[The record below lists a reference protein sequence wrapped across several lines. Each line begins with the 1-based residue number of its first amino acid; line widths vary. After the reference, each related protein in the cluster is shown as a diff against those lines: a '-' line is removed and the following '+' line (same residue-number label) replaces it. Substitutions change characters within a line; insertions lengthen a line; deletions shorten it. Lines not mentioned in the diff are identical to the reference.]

1 MSKCNSFLL
10 PPDLKL
16 PSSITSTNI
25 LTKNISDR
33 YLPRGVELSFILGR
47 SPLLSTL
54 QSGRLQATFNQVKIK
69 HRVKVYVFVDSAVV
83 SPDWNDTGVNKG
95 HMAVFTY
102 SSLTNSWWRTD
113 KFQTFLPFPCYFC
126 ETTKYFQY
134 LIVSS
139 FNCSNSGK
147 HQNDQKPNCN
157 YNPSVYFCI
166 DQILRLHLRGSP
178 KLQGQHPALHA
189 VSWKA

>member
-1 MSKCNSFLL
+1 MPWWLSRRTTVASVEKLKQVKMSKCNSFLL

-16 PSSITSTNI
+16 PSSIISTNI

-33 YLPRGVELSFILGR
+33 YLPRSVEFSFILGW

-83 SPDWNDTGVNKG
+83 SPDWNDMGVNKG
-95 HMAVFTY
+95 HMAIFTY

-113 KFQTFLPFPCYFC
+113 EFQTFLPFSCNLGVNVLTIFIY
-126 ETTKYFQY
+126 
-134 LIVSS
+134 VSS
-139 FNCSNSGK
+139 FNCSNSGT
-147 HQNDQKPNCN
+147 HQT
-157 YNPSVYFCI
+157 F
-166 DQILRLHLRGSP
+166 
-178 KLQGQHPALHA
+178 
-189 VSWKA
+189 